1 MRKIFF
7 ITGPGRCGTKL
18 LSSLLDG
25 NEKFHVFPG
34 EVTNFFKMCIEENG
48 LKDSIYAHS
57 YKKICDSFLKQVTRN
72 EFKDKNKIYL
82 NLNSKFK
89 RKFRFNKFITL
100 NAFLTEILDTFY
112 NDKKPV
118 VINVHDENFLGLLDS
133 IKHSKII
140 HMLRN
145 PFTQINSRYMFRYR
159 FPQNYDGV
167 EFSSSFLR
175 NYNSFKNAYI
185 SLGNE
190 RVLIVKMEDLL
201 KNIELEMKKILKF
214 MSLDFKK
221 INLITTKSGRLFDTK
236 QSKFINKKSDYNF
249 VYKNKDNTSCL
260 LPNDMYVI
268 SKIKYVKFFYKLK
281 KIDFSKQSF
290 IKFYLRHLGFIGN
303 NRSPIMNPWRLIKNS
318 IYSVYLFY
326 VDKSL
331 KDRFLKYQN
340 L

>member
-1 MRKIFF
+1 
-7 ITGPGRCGTKL
+7 
-18 LSSLLDG
+18 
-25 NEKFHVFPG
+25 
-34 EVTNFFKMCIEENG
+34 MCIEENG

-72 EFKDKNKIYL
+72 EFKDKNKIFL

-190 RVLIVKMEDLL
+190 RVLVIKMEDLL

-249 VYKNKDNTSCL
+249 VYKNKNNTSCL

-281 KIDFSKQSF
+281 KLILANKALLNF
-290 IKFYLRHLGFIGN
+290 I
-303 NRSPIMNPWRLIKNS
+303 
-318 IYSVYLFY
+318 
-326 VDKSL
+326 
-331 KDRFLKYQN
+331 
-340 L
+340 

>member
-1 MRKIFF
+1 
-7 ITGPGRCGTKL
+7 
-18 LSSLLDG
+18 
-25 NEKFHVFPG
+25 
-34 EVTNFFKMCIEENG
+34 
-48 LKDSIYAHS
+48 
-57 YKKICDSFLKQVTRN
+57 
-72 EFKDKNKIYL
+72 
-82 NLNSKFK
+82 
-89 RKFRFNKFITL
+89 
-100 NAFLTEILDTFY
+100 
-112 NDKKPV
+112 
-118 VINVHDENFLGLLDS
+118 
-133 IKHSKII
+133 
-140 HMLRN
+140 
-145 PFTQINSRYMFRYR
+145 
-159 FPQNYDGV
+159 
-167 EFSSSFLR
+167 
-175 NYNSFKNAYI
+175 
-185 SLGNE
+185 
-190 RVLIVKMEDLL
+190 
-201 KNIELEMKKILKF
+201 

-249 VYKNKDNTSCL
+249 VYKNKNNTSCL